1 MVKTQCLQ
9 NPQNLISC
17 QRQQESSE
25 LRTADILMAISI
37 LVSLFVGSLSLL
49 AYRARER
56 RTRDME
62 ELRKL
67 GFLLRKL
74 DLLAESFARQNPP
87 TADNQQAHPK

>member
-1 MVKTQCLQ
+1 
-9 NPQNLISC
+9 
-17 QRQQESSE
+17 
-25 LRTADILMAISI
+25 MAISI
-37 LVSLFVGSLSLL
+37 LVILFVGSLSLQ